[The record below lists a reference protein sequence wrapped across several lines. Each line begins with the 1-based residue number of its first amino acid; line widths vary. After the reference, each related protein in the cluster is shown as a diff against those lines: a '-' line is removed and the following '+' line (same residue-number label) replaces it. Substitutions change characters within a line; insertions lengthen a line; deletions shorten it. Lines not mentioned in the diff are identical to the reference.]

1 LSQPDPAACKGFIDF
16 KLSRA
21 RIVPDQQNPM
31 IFAIE
36 SVDGMWQ
43 EGSLKDMT
51 DAQRTFEFDCTQS
64 AHSRDEW
71 MEALRSAN
79 Q

>member
-1 LSQPDPAACKGFIDF
+1 LFLGALVCLCVFVRVPAPGICFAGFIDF

-43 EGSLKDMT
+43 AC
-51 DAQRTFEFDCTQS
+51 AQKAC
-64 AHSRDEW
+64 
-71 MEALRSAN
+71 
-79 Q
+79 